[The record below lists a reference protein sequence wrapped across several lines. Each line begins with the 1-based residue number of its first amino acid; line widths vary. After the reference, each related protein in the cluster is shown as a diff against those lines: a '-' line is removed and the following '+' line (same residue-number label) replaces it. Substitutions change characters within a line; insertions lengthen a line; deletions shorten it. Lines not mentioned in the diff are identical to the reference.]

1 METSTTCSGR
11 TRLRQAYVRSQELVF
26 CKMKGSDFLEGQS
39 TAYTSKTI
47 QHGNVTI
54 TIMRPVLSDG
64 EREKRK
70 KQIVES
76 LGNSLRDYLQRQ
88 H

>member
-1 METSTTCSGR
+1 MKTST
-11 TRLRQAYVRSQELVF
+11 E
-26 CKMKGSDFLEGQS
+26 
-39 TAYTSKTI
+39 YTTKTI

-54 TIMRPVLSDG
+54 TIRRPVLSDG

-76 LGNSLRDYLQRQ
+76 LSCSLRDYLQKPSAITATK
-88 H
+88 